1 MENKLLEQM
10 LVEGL
15 KEQNILG
22 NDAILHCDLVYFHK
36 GNRALRHFV
45 GFGAGKGKSLT
56 NVTITK
62 DGKELH
68 KFSVSSKIF
77 AGAFGGNSS
86 VMFYDTAYNIIHYVK
101 KNIMHQKV
109 LQSKL
114 NLKSNLHQN
123 QNQIYQ
129 KQRKIYGD

>member
-22 NDAILHCDLVYFHK
+22 DDAILHCDLVYFHK
-36 GNRALRHFV
+36 GNRALRYFV

-77 AGAFGGNSS
+77 VGRNSS
-86 VMFYDTAYNIIHYVK
+86 VMFYDTAYNIIRYIK

-123 QNQIYQ
+123 QNQIHK